1 MLFALAKEL
10 PTCALGRNSFTKN
23 RFNELH
29 QGFFKQLGIK
39 LPIDSLCCRT
49 PFLLSLLCVWNSR
62 LGALGAFLSDKEV
75 SAECEKGVRGCSY
88 PL

>member
-39 LPIDSLCCRT
+39 LPIDSLCCRD
-49 PFLLSLLCVWNSR
+49 SLFVITVVCLEQQTRCSWC
-62 LGALGAFLSDKEV
+62 LF
-75 SAECEKGVRGCSY
+75 VR
-88 PL
+88 